1 MTTSSIIIG
10 INVSEPRFS
19 TAITP
24 CGDAFADLLAA
35 LPGYYEAER
44 DLDGIDPHDFACD
57 AWITAAERARSEVI
71 TALDAVIGVPPRA
84 ECDLHLLRVARL
96 FSAALRTDDPLVYC
110 RIYGAMRDLPWLYR
124 VEGDNERAQHAT
136 IQLQMFRNHLLALMT
151 LGEFQPEFAI
161 VDAACVDISETC
173 EAAPAAI

>member
-24 CGDAFADLLAA
+24 CGDAFAALLAA

-71 TALDAVIGVPPRA
+71 AALDAVIDAKPQVQS
-84 ECDLHLLRVARL
+84 DLHLRRVALL
-96 FSAALRTDDPLVYC
+96 FSTALRTIDPLVYS
-110 RIYGAMRDLPWLYR
+110 RIHGAMRDLPWLYR
-124 VEGDNERAQHAT
+124 VPGRNLSAQHAT
-136 IQLQMFRNHLLALMT
+136 LQLRALRAHLLALMR
-151 LGEFQPEFAI
+151 LGEFQPEFEVI
-161 VDAACVDISETC
+161 DQDSEFPV
-173 EAAPAAI
+173 PAF

>member
-1 MTTSSIIIG
+1 MQKISCPAARPTL
-10 INVSEPRFS
+10 
-19 TAITP
+19 TP
-24 CGDAFADLLAA
+24 CGLAFSTLLTV

-44 DLDGIDPHDFACD
+44 DLDGIDPHDLACD
-57 AWITAAERARSEVI
+57 AWITAAEGARSEVI
-71 TALDAVIGVPPRA
+71 NALDAVTGVPPRA
-84 ECDLHLLRVARL
+84 ECDLHLLRVAHL

-124 VEGDNERAQHAT
+124 VEGRDQGAQHAT
-136 IQLQMFRNHLLALMT
+136 IQLQMFRHHLLALMT